1 MVLLVKA
8 RQIGVVAG
16 TGYAHTVTAT
26 AAKVHDLG
34 AHPGD
39 EVDDSATKPFT
50 SRDW

>member
-1 MVLLVKA
+1 MHPTWKGNQWYFWMKA

-34 AHPGD
+34 ASG
-39 EVDDSATKPFT
+39 
-50 SRDW
+50 R